1 MASSAVKRVNE
12 IPIAIGALD
21 AKVRQQAHLIGRYYQ
36 AGGWALLTLAVLD
49 CLGNIVG
56 IPILTGNIG
65 AAMPGTGGTIMALI
79 LQLALFGGA
88 IKLLYQSKVMLWVMD
103 DTYDFQ
109 SAPDDS
115 VKDRFRKN
123 AGRITD
129 KAKDVRASVNERL
142 SGVNKGL
149 RYAILAGLGALCLV
163 ALFTARHLLIVAAA
177 LFVAYAIEGG
187 ALLRLVHA
195 IGPRIRDEEDS
206 ISKMG
211 IVAGGVAALLLF
223 LLIGLQ
229 MGALIHY
236 LHHAYVLGDVVILQV
251 VDVVLLSFLVFL
263 VQVAAKRSL
272 EGADYYLINSGGNNI
287 ARPVVQSFDFSSQQ
301 TVPIFGR
308 FEENSL
314 PAVVVVG
321 QNADGGYDITNPRK
335 FMALHHR
342 KLHVLD
348 MRQFSLQLP
357 RNVAYKDPFGYFT
370 GTFSFSAIARSTAAM
385 SAEQLAQMQKGAPE
399 QLVQVMMTDLF
410 MNPSLNVLLSRTA
423 VKAIDRYLGK
433 RDQVRNLLE
442 FMRGMDVETL
452 HQQSRMKDPGDI
464 KRVSSVLD
472 ILPLSNQLLA
482 HTTIAGEYDRYRTAI
497 AERWFPWREKLGP
510 ASAQIPLEFKAELK
524 QYFVDGFQ
532 GQDNGQDTESI
543 AAWIEVMLTCC
554 DITMEVNAFH
564 FEASDAA
571 VIDNRLLTIHE
582 EVKVERAR
590 YTERANVA
598 LGQMLEMLKLEKTM
612 DHEVR
617 LGITNNLPGLLP
629 FLLSSPLG
637 NEVIT
642 SLMRHGV
649 SVPDTK
655 TGETPPP
662 AAGEG
667 QVIDSNQGTGDLIPK
682 DFPDGG
688 PPESGSQMV
697 M

>member
-1 MASSAVKRVNE
+1 MASSVKRVNE
-12 IPIAIGALD
+12 VPIALGALD
-21 AKVRQQAHLIGRYYQ
+21 AKVRQQAHLIGRYAQ

-49 CLGNIVG
+49 CVGNVVG
-56 IPILTGNIG
+56 LPILTGALG
-65 AAMPGTGGTIMALI
+65 AASPGTGGTILVLI
-79 LQLALFGGA
+79 VQLALFGGA
-88 IKLLYQSKVMLWVMD
+88 FKLLYQSKVMLWVMD
-103 DTYDFQ
+103 DTFDFQ
-109 SAPDDS
+109 SVDDGPLQKRVREQAGAITQK
-115 VKDRFRKN
+115 VK
-123 AGRITD
+123 G
-129 KAKDVRASVNERL
+129 VRAQVNERL
-142 SGVNKGL
+142 SGVNTAL
-149 RYAILAGLGALCLV
+149 RYAILAALGALCLV
-163 ALFTARHLLIVAAA
+163 ALFTARHLIFVAAA
-177 LFVAYAIEGG
+177 LFLAYAIEGG
-187 ALLRLVHA
+187 ALLRLIHA

-206 ISKMG
+206 ITKMG
-211 IVAGGVAALLLF
+211 IVAGAVAALLF
-223 LLIGLQ
+223 LLLFGLQ
-229 MGALIHY
+229 MGAIATY
-236 LHHAYVLGDVVILQV
+236 IHHAYGRGDLVILQV
-251 VDVVLLSFLVFL
+251 IDVVLLTFLVFL
-263 VQVAAKRSL
+263 VQIAAKRSL
-272 EGADYYLINSGGNNI
+272 EGATYYLINSGVANLT
-287 ARPVVQSFDFSSQQ
+287 RPVVQSFDFSSQQ

-314 PAVVVVG
+314 PAIVVVG

-385 SAEQLAQMQKGAPE
+385 SAEQLAQMQTGAPE

-410 MNPSLNVLLSRTA
+410 MNPSLNALLSRTA

-442 FMRGMDVETL
+442 FVRGMDVETL

-464 KRVSSVLD
+464 KKVSSVLD

-510 ASAQIPLEFKAELK
+510 ASTQIPLEFKAELK

-532 GQDNGQDTESI
+532 GQDNAHDPESI

-582 EVKVERAR
+582 EVKVERSR

-598 LGQMLEMLKLEKTM
+598 LGQMLEVLKLEKKM

-655 TGETPPP
+655 TGETPAS
-662 AAGEG
+662 AAAEG
-667 QVIDSNQGTGDLIPK
+667 QVIDGDQGIGDLIPK
-682 DFPDGG
+682 EFPDGG